1 MSYSASAEARSGEQI
16 AAVGDLE
23 LCYETFGDRS
33 DPALV
38 LIMGL
43 ATQMIAWREEFCERL
58 AAAGFFVV
66 RFDNR
71 DVGRSTTLD
80 DLPVPTTWQLLRRDK
95 RAASYTLED
104 MALDV
109 VGLLDHLEIE
119 RAHVVG
125 ASMGAM
131 IAQTVAIN
139 HPDRVRSLVS
149 IMGSTGARTSGQPQ
163 LRTAKVLL
171 SVPPADRDGFVEHMV
186 KTFTVIGS
194 PGFERDED
202 ELRRFA
208 EATFDR
214 GRNPAAGARQL
225 AAIIA
230 SGNRTPPAAPDHRSR
245 RSSSTARA
253 DTLVRPSGGRA
264 TARAI
269 PGSTLLEIP
278 GMGHDLPPEA
288 WPQIVDAIA
297 ENAAREDASMNRP
310 PSIGETIRKQRELN
324 QVSMRQFA
332 DMAGISN
339 PYLSQIERGLREPSE
354 RVLEAIA
361 ESLETSADALYEQ
374 AGIVVEDGSETAA
387 ARAAIEADPAL
398 TPRQRRT
405 LLDVY
410 DALLAAGPR
419 PARAAPP
426 PAADIRP

>member
-1 MSYSASAEARSGEQI
+1 VSYSASASPGSGEQI
-16 AAVGDLE
+16 ATVGNLE

-43 ATQMIAWREEFCERL
+43 ATQMIAWREEFCEQL

-71 DVGRSTTLD
+71 DVGRSTTLN
-80 DLPVPTTWQLLRRDK
+80 DLPVPTTWQLLKRDK

-131 IAQTVAIN
+131 IAQTVAAK
-139 HPDRVRSLVS
+139 HPDRVLSLVS

-171 SVPPADRDGFVEHMV
+171 AVPPKDRDGFVEHMV
-186 KTFTVIGS
+186 KTFTIIGS

-208 EATFDR
+208 ETTFDR
-214 GRNPAAGARQL
+214 GRNPAASARQL
-225 AAIIA
+225 AAINA
-230 SGNRTPPAAPDHRSR
+230 SGNRTPLLRQISAPTLVIHGE
-245 RSSSTARA
+245 A

-264 TARAI
+264 TAKAI
-269 PGSTLLEIP
+269 AGSTLLEIP
-278 GMGHDLPPEA
+278 GMGHDLPRAA
-288 WPQIVDAIA
+288 WPRIVDAIS
-297 ENAAREDASMNRP
+297 ENAARGTDS
-310 PSIGETIRKQRELN
+310 
-324 QVSMRQFA
+324 
-332 DMAGISN
+332 
-339 PYLSQIERGLREPSE
+339 
-354 RVLEAIA
+354 
-361 ESLETSADALYEQ
+361 
-374 AGIVVEDGSETAA
+374 
-387 ARAAIEADPAL
+387 RA
-398 TPRQRRT
+398 
-405 LLDVY
+405 
-410 DALLAAGPR
+410 
-419 PARAAPP
+419 
-426 PAADIRP
+426 